1 MSISPVTAK
10 KRNAGN
16 DENRRKAEYV
26 YMEALRKNALDSGD
40 AYFELLNRAHLLD
53 PENTDMGFFLGYY
66 KLIMSNR
73 DSILAN
79 EGYELMRR
87 HFEKSPDDFYAS
99 SFFGTVSERI
109 HNYSTALNVWAT
121 LDSLFPEK
129 TEIALKYA
137 NALAATGDRSNRDK
151 AMDIYSRIETT
162 EGQSI
167 TISTNKMRAMLA
179 TNDTASVF
187 LELHRLLQSSPN
199 SSEFNAF
206 AGDIYSMFQRNDSAL
221 IYYDKACRLDSTNG
235 LAYYSR
241 ANFFLE
247 QGDSVAYDREVF
259 RTLKLES
266 LDLPTKLNMLTSYIK
281 ALYDDPNQQPRIDD
295 LFTELIEQH
304 PHEVDIHDLYSAYFV
319 AIHNYAAAAE
329 QSKYAT
335 DIDPSN
341 EDRWRSLMSLHAQ
354 NGDYEMATKE
364 GLNALNYHPKSVML
378 TFYLALNYT
387 SAQMYDNAF
396 EYYDKALTLVDADD
410 AIMRSKI
417 LCSVGDTHYQMGQP
431 DSAFT
436 YYDQAIALDPGNL
449 LALNNCAYY
458 LACEG
463 RDLERA
469 ERMSAITIKEEPEN
483 DTSLDTYAWILFK
496 LKHYSDAKYY
506 INEALKFSTNPSA
519 ELYHHAGDIY
529 FFANGDAQE
538 SVPMWEKALELE
550 PDNELLQ
557 RKVKHQTYFSR

>member
-1 MSISPVTAK
+1 MKTTKKHTLSLTLLLAILLSVAVVPATAK
-10 KRNAGN
+10 KRDNSA
-16 DENRRKAEYV
+16 ENSRKAEYI

-73 DSILAN
+73 DSLLAN

-87 HFEKSPDDFYAS
+87 HFDKSPDDFYAS

-109 HNYSTALNVWAT
+109 HNYTTALNVWAT

-151 AMDIYSRIETT
+151 AMDIYSRIETA
-162 EGQSI
+162 EGPSI
-167 TISTNKMRAMLA
+167 SISTHKMRAMLSM
-179 TNDTASVF
+179 NDTLSVF
-187 LELHRLLQSSPN
+187 NELHRLLQSSPN

-221 IYYDKACRLDSTNG
+221 IYYNTACQLDSTNG

-247 QGDSVAYDREVF
+247 QGDSMAYDREVF
-259 RTLKLES
+259 RTLKQES
-266 LDLPTKLNMLTSYIK
+266 LDLPTKLNLLTSYIK

-304 PHEVDIHDLYSAYFV
+304 PHEVDIHDLYSAYLV
-319 AIHNYAAAAE
+319 AINNYAAAAE

-335 DIDPSN
+335 DIDPSD

-354 NGDYEMATKE
+354 NDDYEMATIE
-364 GLNALNYHPKSVML
+364 GLNALNYHPQSVML

-387 SAQMYDNAF
+387 SAMEYDKAF
-396 EYYDKALTLVDADD
+396 EYYDKALSLVDADD
-410 AIMRSKI
+410 ATMRSKI
-417 LCSVGDTHYQMGQP
+417 MCSIGDTHYQMGQP

-436 YYDQAIALDPGNL
+436 Y
-449 LALNNCAYY
+449 
-458 LACEG
+458 
-463 RDLERA
+463 
-469 ERMSAITIKEEPEN
+469 
-483 DTSLDTYAWILFK
+483 
-496 LKHYSDAKYY
+496 
-506 INEALKFSTNPSA
+506 
-519 ELYHHAGDIY
+519 
-529 FFANGDAQE
+529 
-538 SVPMWEKALELE
+538 
-550 PDNELLQ
+550 
-557 RKVKHQTYFSR
+557 